1 MRTQRNI
8 FQSKEEKKNLKNLK
22 KELTKM
28 EINNPSDK
36 GFKVMVIKMLTELR
50 RRMVEHSVH
59 FNR

>member
-1 MRTQRNI
+1 
-8 FQSKEEKKNLKNLK
+8 
-22 KELTKM
+22 M

>member
-1 MRTQRNI
+1 
-8 FQSKEEKKNLKNLK
+8 
-22 KELTKM
+22 M
-28 EINNPSDK
+28 EINNPSDCLFEPP